1 MGSERAL
8 WHCVRKGMAPYW
20 IAQRIEDRFAE
31 GVPDLFF
38 ALRRP
43 LRPLPENGRGS
54 EPDSSLGES
63 EPLLNSWR
71 GGQGWIELKYRASW
85 PKREST
91 PVRIPG
97 FSVVQRA
104 WIKRMGS
111 VTGSVFLLAQ
121 IARDYLL
128 FDWAVAQCVG
138 DHNRADLMELVIARW
153 EGSVDFADL
162 AWRLSISWTDF
173 STR

>member
-1 MGSERAL
+1 
-8 WHCVRKGMAPYW
+8 
-20 IAQRIEDRFAE
+20 
-31 GVPDLFF
+31 
-38 ALRRP
+38 
-43 LRPLPENGRGS
+43 
-54 EPDSSLGES
+54 
-63 EPLLNSWR
+63 
-71 GGQGWIELKYRASW
+71 
-85 PKREST
+85 
-91 PVRIPG
+91 
-97 FSVVQRA
+97 
-104 WIKRMGS
+104 
-111 VTGSVFLLAQ
+111 LAQ